1 MVHQIHMF
9 EHIRIVLL
17 EGRIRCHLVEFPD
30 YIAFQ
35 VLYLV
40 VVAVP
45 GPFGTLYILSDIV
58 AAAIYLTAHAVQMD
72 SVLEFEIDA
81 ELVVLVS
88 GYAAVT
94 GAECRSLDRLQSG
107 HPEEDIYVV
116 HMLLHDM
123 VSGKP
128 FPVHPVTEHPFH
140 VAPACLTLAVPEH
153 SLVPVDISSGDLA
166 DISFL
171 YLLESL
177 HIRALMMTLRS
188 CHHAQALGLCLTGG
202 GYHRAA
208 SLRIH
213 RYRLLEET
221 VHAFL
226 GGIFEMLRTE
236 NRRSGQDNHVYT
248 GIDDFPV

>member
-1 MVHQIHMF
+1 
-9 EHIRIVLL
+9 
-17 EGRIRCHLVEFPD
+17 
-30 YIAFQ
+30 
-35 VLYLV
+35 
-40 VVAVP
+40 
-45 GPFGTLYILSDIV
+45 
-58 AAAIYLTAHAVQMD
+58 
-72 SVLEFEIDA
+72 
-81 ELVVLVS
+81 
-88 GYAAVT
+88 
-94 GAECRSLDRLQSG
+94 
-107 HPEEDIYVV
+107 
-116 HMLLHDM
+116 MLLHDM

-153 SLVPVDISSGDLA
+153 SLVPIYIPSGYLT

-171 YLLESL
+171 DLLECL
-177 HIRALMMTLRS
+177 NIRTLMVTLRA
-188 CHHAQALGLCLTGG
+188 CHHAQSLGFCLTGG

-213 RYRLLEET
+213 GDRFLKKRM
-221 VHAFL
+221 HSFL